1 MTSNQPATATAT
13 AAATATDGGGAK
25 THGGTLGLGQG
36 TALYIGSV
44 LGTGI
49 LVLPGL
55 AAAAAGP
62 ASILAV
68 AAVLVLSIP
77 LAGTFAALAAR
88 YPDAGGVASFVR
100 RALGGTAAR
109 MTGYWF
115 YFGVCVGAPVLA
127 ILGGEYVVAV
137 LGVDRSA
144 VPIIG
149 FAVFVP
155 PFIANWF
162 GVRVAGWVQFVLTGL
177 LLAVVVGVVAV
188 TFPAVETSNFQPFL
202 PNGWTGV
209 GLAISLFV
217 WAFAGWEVGTH
228 IAGEFKNPRR
238 TIPLATGI
246 AIVVVGAGYLALQ
259 FVTVAVLGDR
269 AGDGQ
274 APLVDLVET
283 TMPGVGPVL
292 IAIVAAIVT
301 FGVMNA
307 YLPAFGKLG
316 AALGRDGD
324 LPRFFA
330 KGAADGEIPRRA
342 LALTGVL
349 ITVYFGLMLL
359 NDLDLTGFI
368 LIHTSNMVAIYALG
382 MLAATL
388 LLRRWSLGWWL
399 AVVATIMTA
408 GLLVLAWAN
417 LVVPLVLAVAAV
429 IVSLVRRVRR
439 GGSGRAD
446 ASSDASSI
454 AAPSERAT
462 AGNLD
467 TRRASRGA
475 TRSPDAAASRGATR
489 SPGAAASRGATRSPG
504 ARGAARSP
512 DVTVLAGATSATPA
526 AASAT
531 PEETE

>member
-1 MTSNQPATATAT
+1 VAGYRRTLSILPSPDVGEVRQSERVTSNQPATA
-13 AAATATDGGGAK
+13 AAGTIAPATDGAK
-25 THGGTLGLGQG
+25 AHGGTLGLGQG

-62 ASILAV
+62 ASIVAV

-137 LGVDRSA
+137 LGVDRAA

-155 PFIANWF
+155 PFVANWF

-177 LLAVVVGVVAV
+177 LISVVVGVVAV
-188 TFPAVETSNFQPFL
+188 TFPAVDASNFEPFL

-246 AIVVVGAGYLALQ
+246 AIVVVGVGYLALQ

-324 LPRFFA
+324 LPRFFS

-382 MLAATL
+382 MVAATL
-388 LLRRWSLGWWL
+388 LLRRWSFGWWL
-399 AVVATIMTA
+399 AVIATVMTA

-429 IVSLVRRVRR
+429 IVTVVRRLRLDPRR
-439 GGSGRAD
+439 
-446 ASSDASSI
+446 
-454 AAPSERAT
+454 AAP
-462 AGNLD
+462 
-467 TRRASRGA
+467 
-475 TRSPDAAASRGATR
+475 GATR
-489 SPGAAASRGATRSPG
+489 SPGESALVG
-504 ARGAARSP
+504 
-512 DVTVLAGATSATPA
+512 ATPA
-526 AASAT
+526 STAASAT

>member
-1 MTSNQPATATAT
+1 MRQHERVSSNTAAT
-13 AAATATDGGGAK
+13 AASATVGDPGVRSGAAGGGVAEP
-25 THGGTLGLGQG
+25 HRGSLGLVQG
-36 TALYIGSV
+36 TALYIASV

-62 ASILAV
+62 ASIVAV

-88 YPDAGGVASFVR
+88 YPDAGGVASYVR

-109 MTGYWF
+109 MAGYWF
-115 YFGVCVGAPVLA
+115 FFGVCVGAPVVA

-149 FAVFVP
+149 FAVFLP
-155 PFIANWF
+155 PFVANWF

-177 LLAVVVGVVAV
+177 LLSVVVGVVAA
-188 TFPAVETSNFQPFL
+188 TFPAADTANFEPFL
-202 PNGWTGV
+202 PHGWAGV
-209 GLAISLFV
+209 GVAVSLFV

-228 IAGEFKNPRR
+228 IAGEFRNPRR
-238 TIPLATGI
+238 TIPIATAI
-246 AIVVVGAGYLALQ
+246 AVVVVGAGYLALQ

-269 AGDGQ
+269 AGASQ
-274 APLVDLVET
+274 VPLLDLVET
-283 TMPGVGPVL
+283 TAPGVGSVL
-292 IAIVAAIVT
+292 VAIVAAIVT
-301 FGVMNA
+301 VGVVNA

-330 KGAADGEIPRRA
+330 KGAADGEVPRRA

-349 ITVYFGLMLL
+349 IVVYFALMLW

-368 LIHTSNMVAIYALG
+368 LIHTSNMVAIYAAG

-388 LLRRWSLGWWL
+388 LLRRWSVGWWL
-399 AVVATIMTA
+399 AVVATVLTA
-408 GLLVLAWAN
+408 GLLVLAWQN
-417 LVVPLVLAVAAV
+417 LIVPIVL
-429 IVSLVRRVRR
+429 
-439 GGSGRAD
+439 
-446 ASSDASSI
+446 
-454 AAPSERAT
+454 
-462 AGNLD
+462 
-467 TRRASRGA
+467 
-475 TRSPDAAASRGATR
+475 AAASVVVTIVKRVR
-489 SPGAAASRGATRSPG
+489 
-504 ARGAARSP
+504 AR
-512 DVTVLAGATSATPA
+512 TTPA
-526 AASAT
+526 ATAVI
-531 PEETE
+531 EEPS

>member
-1 MTSNQPATATAT
+1 VSTLPSPGVGGTLQNERVTSNTDAP
-13 AAATATDGGGAK
+13 AATPHDGATPHGDTGHGDT
-25 THGGTLGLGQG
+25 THRGTLGLGQG
-36 TALYIGSV
+36 TALYIASV

-55 AAAAAGP
+55 AAEVAGP
-62 ASILAV
+62 ASIISV

-100 RALGGTAAR
+100 RALGDTAAR
-109 MTGYWF
+109 MAGYWF
-115 YFGVCVGAPVLA
+115 YFGVCIGAPVLA
-127 ILGGEYVVAV
+127 VLGGEYVVAV

-149 FAVFVP
+149 LAVFVP
-155 PFIANWF
+155 PYIANWF

-177 LLAVVVGVVAV
+177 LITVVVGVVAV
-188 TFPAVETSNFQPFL
+188 TFPAAEASNFQPFL
-202 PNGWTGV
+202 PHGWAGV
-209 GLAISLFV
+209 GVAISLFV

-238 TIPLATGI
+238 TIPIATAI
-246 AIVVVGAGYLALQ
+246 AVVVVGVGYLALQ

-274 APLVDLVET
+274 VPLLDLVST
-283 TMPGVGPVL
+283 TAPGIGPVL
-292 IAIVAAIVT
+292 VAIIAAIVT
-301 FGVMNA
+301 VGVMNA

-324 LPRFFA
+324 LPRWLA

-342 LALTGVL
+342 LAVTGVIIL
-349 ITVYFGLMLL
+349 IYYALMLA

-368 LIHTSNMVAIYALG
+368 LIHTSNMVAIYAAG

-388 LLRRWSLGWWL
+388 LLRTWSFGWWL

-408 GLLVLAWAN
+408 ALLVLAWSN
-417 LVVPLVLAVAAV
+417 LLVPAVLALAAV
-429 IVSLVRRVRR
+429 AVTVVRRI
-439 GGSGRAD
+439 RAR
-446 ASSDASSI
+446 
-454 AAPSERAT
+454 RAT
-462 AGNLD
+462 STAD
-467 TRRASRGA
+467 
-475 TRSPDAAASRGATR
+475 
-489 SPGAAASRGATRSPG
+489 GAAE
-504 ARGAARSP
+504 AR
-512 DVTVLAGATSATPA
+512 ATPGSETA
-526 AASAT
+526 PDHHPT
-531 PEETE
+531 PEEQPA